1 MGNAEPIKRG
11 RPPGPRCDG
20 RRCASDKSRGT
31 RSAAAGRVRT
41 AGCGRSAPDTRR
53 TRGGGATAPRTDLA
67 GARTPEPLALAVW
80 PVAQV
85 APQSQRVGECHPDT
99 FHHPGK
105 MLPELARRIVE
116 AYSAPGDLVVDP
128 MCGTGTTLIA
138 AAGTGRRAVGV
149 EIEER
154 WAGVARTN
162 LTHALGARG
171 ASTVQIE
178 VGDCRQAASLLPDL
192 VGQVDLVATSPPYG
206 CDAGVIAPYYERS
219 RRKLTC
225 AADGLNYSGDRANL
239 GHARGA
245 AYRSE
250 MAKVYAACFELL
262 RPGGLLV
269 SVTKNTRR
277 KGRCYDLL
285 GETVSICEEV
295 GFTYLQHVIAVHA
308 AVRDGQLC
316 SRPSYWQISAIRR
329 AHARGEAA
337 HLVVHEDLTCF
348 LKSGSGVRHGQ

>member
-1 MGNAEPIKRG
+1 MGTAEPTKRG
-11 RPPGPRCDG
+11 RPPGSRCKG
-20 RRCASDKSRGT
+20 QGCASVERRGK
-31 RSAAAGRVRT
+31 RSATPGRVRT
-41 AGCGRSAPDTRR
+41 AGCARPAPDTRR
-53 TRGGGATAPRTDLA
+53 TRGGGATAPRPSPSGT
-67 GARTPEPLALAVW
+67 RTPEPLALAVW

-85 APQSQRVGECHPDT
+85 APQSQRAGECHPDT

-116 AYSAPGDLVVDP
+116 TYSQPGDLVLDP

-138 AAGTGRRAVGV
+138 AAGSGRRAVGM

-154 WAGVARTN
+154 WAGVAHAN
-162 LTHALGARG
+162 LTHALGARA
-171 ASTVQIE
+171 ASAVRIE
-178 VGDCRQAASLLPDL
+178 VGDCREAVSLLPDL
-192 VGQVDLVATSPPYG
+192 ARKVDLVATSPPYG

-225 AADGLNYSGDRANL
+225 ATDGLNYSGDRANL

-285 GETVSICEEV
+285 GETVSICEGV

-337 HLVVHEDLTCF
+337 HLVVHEDVTCF

>member
-1 MGNAEPIKRG
+1 MGTADPNKRG
-11 RPPGPRCDG
+11 RPPGPRSNG
-20 RRCASDKSRGT
+20 RGCASVENRERRLAT
-31 RSAAAGRVRT
+31 PGRVRT
-41 AGCGRSAPDTRR
+41 SGCARSAPDTRR
-53 TRGGGATAPRTDLA
+53 ARGGGATAPRSSLSAT
-67 GARTPEPLALAVW
+67 RSPEPLALAVW

-85 APQSQRVGECHPDT
+85 APQAQRAGECHPDT
-99 FHHPGK
+99 FLHPGK
-105 MLPELARRIVE
+105 MLPELARRIIE
-116 AYSAPGDLVVDP
+116 TYSKPGDLVLDP

-138 AAGTGRRAVGV
+138 AAGAGRRAIGV

-154 WAGVARTN
+154 WAGVARAN
-162 LTHALGARG
+162 LTHALSARA
-171 ASTVQIE
+171 ASAVRIE
-178 VGDCRQAASLLPDL
+178 VGDCREAVDLLPDL
-192 VGQVDLVATSPPYG
+192 KGTVDLVATSPPYG

-225 AADGLNYSGDRANL
+225 SADGLNYSGDRANL

-329 AHARGEAA
+329 AQARGEAA
-337 HLVVHEDLTCF
+337 HLVVHEDVTCL
-348 LKSGSGVRHGQ
+348 LKSGSEARHGQ